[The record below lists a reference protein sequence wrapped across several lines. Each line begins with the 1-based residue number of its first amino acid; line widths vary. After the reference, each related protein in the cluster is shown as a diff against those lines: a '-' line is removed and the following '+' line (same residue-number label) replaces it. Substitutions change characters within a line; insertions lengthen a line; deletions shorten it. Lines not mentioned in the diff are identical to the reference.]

1 MIASIFLT
9 RGSLPAYHM
18 HGTRKKRHGLMLQCG
33 ECNFPAKPLPHF
45 AGNRAV
51 NMKKAIILSAGQGS
65 RLGHLTDNKP
75 KCLIEFNGRTLLDRQ
90 LDALAANSIDEV
102 VVVTGFRDDQIE
114 GALARRGDIGPRVR
128 TVYNPFYK
136 VADNLGSLFVARE
149 EIAGDVLVW
158 NGDTLVSEEL
168 MARVVGNQ
176 TQDGICVTIDRK
188 DGYDEDDMKVVVD
201 DAGRL
206 HAIGKRLDL
215 AEVNAESIGLLAFRG
230 AGAQTFRHA
239 IERAIRTSEGTTIW
253 YLRVIHQIAQEAPVW
268 TLDINGH
275 EWGEVDF
282 PEDVE
287 SAQALT
293 ARWDA
298 IRKPVAA

>member
-1 MIASIFLT
+1 MLRCDELPEVCQTYAAF
-9 RGSLPAYHM
+9 RGQS
-18 HGTRKKRHGLMLQCG
+18 GTD
-33 ECNFPAKPLPHF
+33 
-45 AGNRAV
+45 
-51 NMKKAIILSAGQGS
+51 MKKAIILSAGQGS
-65 RLGHLTDNKP
+65 RLGHMTDDRP

-90 LDALAANSIDEV
+90 LDALGANGVEEA

-114 GALARRGDIGPRVR
+114 AALKRRGDVGPRVR

-149 EIAGDVLVW
+149 EIDGDVLVW
-158 NGDTLVSEEL
+158 NGDTLVSEAL
-168 MARVVGNQ
+168 MARVVSNCG
-176 TQDGICVTIDRK
+176 QDGICVTIDRK

-215 AEVNAESIGLLAFRG
+215 VDVNAESIGLLAFRG

-239 IERAIRTSEGTTIW
+239 IERAIRTQEGTTIW

-268 TLDINGH
+268 TLDISGE

-287 SAQALT
+287 NAQALT
-293 ARWDA
+293 ARWDDA
-298 IRKPVAA
+298 RKAEAA